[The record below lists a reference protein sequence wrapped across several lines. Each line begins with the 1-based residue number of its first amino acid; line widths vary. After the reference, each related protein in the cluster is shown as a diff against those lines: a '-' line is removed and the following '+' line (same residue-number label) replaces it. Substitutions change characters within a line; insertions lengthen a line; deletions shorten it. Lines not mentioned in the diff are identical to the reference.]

1 MKNQSENMILFF
13 EWWSKWLLRIFE
25 CFPCDPIVPN
35 KMFENMNEL
44 QFKCQVVWTRKSLV
58 ASCLWV
64 VAGEKIYLSS
74 CASILLLVFWG
85 RHRRGTHFCKKQLT
99 IGAYITPL
107 FFFFIL
113 FSIERIGR
121 KRERSVKEICQ
132 RYMSFSMK
140 CIQILLPLYHA
151 WISRLSIA
159 VEVLVVAL
167 WAQTAVVPAY
177 YHKQESVLTLQSLN
191 ALPLLIR
198 LAPILQVLDQRKKKQ
213 WCSN

>member
-1 MKNQSENMILFF
+1 MVKHYTSSRNAFFLAFVDEKWKSKNMDIPSNV
-13 EWWSKWLLRIFE
+13 
-25 CFPCDPIVPN
+25 PCDLRSHPIVPN
-35 KMFENMNEL
+35 KMFENMKNMNEL
-44 QFKCQVVWTRKSLV
+44 QFKCQVVWAWKSLV

-121 KRERSVKEICQ
+121 KRERSVKEIMK
-132 RYMSFSMK
+132 YFMPFSS
-140 CIQILLPLYHA
+140 P
-151 WISRLSIA
+151 
-159 VEVLVVAL
+159 
-167 WAQTAVVPAY
+167 
-177 YHKQESVLTLQSLN
+177 
-191 ALPLLIR
+191 
-198 LAPILQVLDQRKKKQ
+198 
-213 WCSN
+213 